1 MNPSTAMKPVL
12 APLALAIQLAC
23 AGLAAAPA
31 LAQNAPAASAISYAI
46 PAGPL
51 GVTLNR
57 FVAASGVF
65 VVADDRLTVGKNSAG
80 LRGVHGPNE
89 ALTQLLAG
97 TGLQAV
103 MQASGGFA
111 LRPVDTLTPAIGATT
126 LSAVTVT
133 ANLESAAGPTVGY
146 VAKRSAAGTKTDTPL
161 LEIAQTINVVTAD
174 EIRARGAISVSQALR
189 YTPGVTA
196 SGYTENYMLADEM
209 SSRSF
214 SPAPLYLDGAYM
226 PYAGSLGGAPQIE
239 PYSLERVE
247 VFKGP
252 ASVLYGQNQPGGI
265 INMVTKKPQA
275 DAVREVLVGVGSY
288 GRVNAALDI
297 GGAVDENSELL
308 YRLLVL
314 ANDGKQQTDHTRS
327 SRTFVAPSL
336 TWKPS
341 ADTTLT
347 LSAQLQHDKGVPDYQ
362 ALPAIGSLFAG
373 PDGQRISRNFF
384 NGEPGYNDFWRK
396 QAVLA
401 ADFSHRFSDALKL
414 QSKLLFVDVKDDW
427 KGFYLQRFADIDGV
441 TDYRRATRNKLDWT
455 QHNNVLSLDNNLEFK
470 ARTGEVSHT
479 LLAGLDYRRFSRK
492 YDGYNN
498 YSAPAVDLYTP
509 DYGVRTGPAAL
520 TTRWDNTVDQI
531 GLYLQDQMRWRDLVL
546 TVGGRHDWAGIDN
559 KDLLENTTTRQD
571 DKAFTGRAGLTWLAG
586 NGWAPY
592 ASYSESFVPT
602 LGTDFSGKPFKPS
615 TGRQLEL
622 GVKYQPAGAD
632 VMVTFSV
639 IDIRQ
644 QNVTTADHAHPGFS
658 VQTGEVKSQG
668 AELEAKARLWKRL
681 DLVAG
686 LGYMDAYTRRSNTD
700 SEIGRNVAAEPRWT
714 ASLWTS
720 YMLQPGVNIGGG
732 LRWAG
737 SAYANDANTYKTPA
751 YALFDASL
759 RLDLGLLSSSL
770 RGVEGTL
777 SVQNL
782 FDKRYVSNCNYAFG
796 CYYGK
801 ARTVAAGAVYRW

>member
-1 MNPSTAMKPVL
+1 MNQASVMKPVL
-12 APLALAIQLAC
+12 APLALAIHLAC

-31 LAQNAPAASAISYAI
+31 WAQTANAAEATTYAI

-51 GVTLNR
+51 GATLNR

-65 VVADDRLTVGKNSAG
+65 VVADDRLTAGKNSAG
-80 LRGVHGPNE
+80 VRGAHGASQ
-89 ALTQLLAG
+89 ALAQLLAG

-103 MQASGGFA
+103 PQASGGFT
-111 LRPVDTLTPAIGATT
+111 LRPVDAVTPAVSGTT

-133 ANLESAAGPTVGY
+133 ANMENATGPTVGY

-161 LEIAQTINVVTAD
+161 LEVAQTINVVTAD
-174 EIRARGAISVSQALR
+174 EIRARGATSVSQALR
-189 YTPGVTA
+189 YTPGVTV
-196 SGYTENYMLADEM
+196 SGYTDNYMVADEV

-214 SPAPLYLDGAYM
+214 APAPLYLDGAYM
-226 PYAGSLGGAPQIE
+226 PYAGSLGGASQIE

-275 DAVREVLVGVGSY
+275 DAVREVQVGVGSY

-297 GGAVDENSELL
+297 GGAVDENPELL

-314 ANDGKQQTDHTRS
+314 ANDGKQQTDYTKS
-327 SRTFVAPSL
+327 SRTFIAPSL

-341 ADTTLT
+341 ADTSLT
-347 LSAQLQHDKGVPDYQ
+347 LSAQFQHDKGVPDYQ
-362 ALPAIGSLFAG
+362 ALPAVGTLFAG

-396 QAVLA
+396 QTVLA

-414 QSKLLFVDVKDDW
+414 QSKLLMIDVKDDW
-427 KGFYLQRFADIDGV
+427 KGFYLQRFSTTADV
-441 TDYRRATRNKLDWT
+441 TDYRSATRNKLDWT
-455 QHNNVLSLDNNLEFK
+455 QHNNVLSMDNNLEFK
-470 ARTGEVSHT
+470 TRSGEVSHT

-498 YSAPAVDLYTP
+498 YSAPAVNLYAP
-509 DYGVRTGPAAL
+509 DYGVVTGPAPL

-531 GLYLQDQMRWRDLVL
+531 GLYLQDQMRWRDLLL

-559 KDLLENTTTRQD
+559 KDLIASTTTRQD

-602 LGTDFSGKPFKPS
+602 LGTDFSGTPFKPS
-615 TGRQLEL
+615 TGRQFEL
-622 GVKYQPAGAD
+622 GVKYQPVDTDA
-632 VMVTFSV
+632 MLTFSV
-639 IDIRQ
+639 FDIRQ
-644 QNVTTADHAHPGFS
+644 QNVTTADTAHPGYS

-668 AELEAKARLWKRL
+668 AEFEVKARLWKRL

-686 LGYMDAYTRRSNTD
+686 IGYMDAYTSRSNTA
-700 SEIGRNVAAEPRWT
+700 SEIGRNVAAEPNWT
-714 ASLWTS
+714 ASLWTN
-720 YMLQPGVNIGGG
+720 YLLQPGVNVGGG
-732 LRWAG
+732 LRWT
-737 SAYANDANTYKTPA
+737 SSSYANSANSYKTPA
-751 YALFDASL
+751 FAVFDASL
-759 RLDLGLLSSSL
+759 RVDLGLLSASL

-782 FDKRYVSNCNYAFG
+782 FDKNYVSSCNYAFG

>member
-1 MNPSTAMKPVL
+1 MNPSSAMKPVL

-31 LAQNAPAASAISYAI
+31 LAQTAHAASAISYAI

-51 GVTLNR
+51 GATLHR

-65 VVADDRLTVGKNSAG
+65 VVADDRLTLGKNSAG

-133 ANLESAAGPTVGY
+133 ANLENATGATVGY

-161 LEIAQTINVVTAD
+161 LEIAQSINVVTAD

-275 DAVREVLVGVGSY
+275 EAVREVLVGVGSY

-362 ALPAIGSLFAG
+362 AQAGGTGRRLLAPFQRCAETAEQAAVRRCQGRLERLLPAAVCRERRC
-373 PDGQRISRNFF
+373 DGLSPCHAQQARLDPAQQRA
-384 NGEPGYNDFWRK
+384 EPGQQPGIQDTHGRSQPHAACRPGLSAF
-396 QAVLA
+396 LA
-401 ADFSHRFSDALKL
+401 QVRWL
-414 QSKLLFVDVKDDW
+414 QQ
-427 KGFYLQRFADIDGV
+427 LQRPG
-441 TDYRRATRNKLDWT
+441 RRP
-455 QHNNVLSLDNNLEFK
+455 V
-470 ARTGEVSHT
+470 
-479 LLAGLDYRRFSRK
+479 
-492 YDGYNN
+492 
-498 YSAPAVDLYTP
+498 
-509 DYGVRTGPAAL
+509 
-520 TTRWDNTVDQI
+520 
-531 GLYLQDQMRWRDLVL
+531 
-546 TVGGRHDWAGIDN
+546 
-559 KDLLENTTTRQD
+559 
-571 DKAFTGRAGLTWLAG
+571 
-586 NGWAPY
+586 
-592 ASYSESFVPT
+592 
-602 LGTDFSGKPFKPS
+602 
-615 TGRQLEL
+615 
-622 GVKYQPAGAD
+622 
-632 VMVTFSV
+632 
-639 IDIRQ
+639 
-644 QNVTTADHAHPGFS
+644 HA
-658 VQTGEVKSQG
+658 
-668 AELEAKARLWKRL
+668 
-681 DLVAG
+681 
-686 LGYMDAYTRRSNTD
+686 
-700 SEIGRNVAAEPRWT
+700 
-714 ASLWTS
+714 
-720 YMLQPGVNIGGG
+720 
-732 LRWAG
+732 
-737 SAYANDANTYKTPA
+737 
-751 YALFDASL
+751 
-759 RLDLGLLSSSL
+759 
-770 RGVEGTL
+770 
-777 SVQNL
+777 
-782 FDKRYVSNCNYAFG
+782 
-796 CYYGK
+796 
-801 ARTVAAGAVYRW
+801 